1 MSSITL
7 VFFCFRKD
15 HIDLYNGKGGST
27 SPPAHLKHN
36 QTKGVWQIWPGGV
49 IPYALEDT
57 FDETDR
63 SMIANAMQYIEE
75 VQFKGILTN
84 LSI

>member
-1 MSSITL
+1 M
-7 VFFCFRKD
+7 
-15 HIDLYNGKGGST
+15 
-27 SPPAHLKHN
+27 
-36 QTKGVWQIWPGGV
+36 TKGVWQIWHGGA

-63 SMIANAMQYIEE
+63 SMIVNSIQYIEE

-84 LSI
+84 